1 MQTTIKKF
9 GDSEEVKV
17 VIELERD
24 EALLLI
30 HSLSW
35 ELLTKPLTPS
45 PDPGL
50 SMLDKRTDDVYD
62 FRLAKRD

>member
-1 MQTTIKKF
+1 VRTTIKNF
-9 GDSEEVKV
+9 GDEENKIV
-17 VIELERD
+17 VELERD

-35 ELLTKPLTPS
+35 ELLGPH
-45 PDPGL
+45 PDPGI

-62 FRLAKRD
+62 FRLMKRE